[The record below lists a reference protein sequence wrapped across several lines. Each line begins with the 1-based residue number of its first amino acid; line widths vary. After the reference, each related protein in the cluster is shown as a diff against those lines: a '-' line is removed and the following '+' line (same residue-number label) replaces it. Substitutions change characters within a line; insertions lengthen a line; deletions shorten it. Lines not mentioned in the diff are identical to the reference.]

1 MAGFRDNLGRVVQYC
16 ENVQDCR
23 RVQQLAYFGEHFDA
37 AKCRGMCD
45 VCRQGAVYQLEDVTE
60 SAKALARLVQ
70 EMRGDFTLLQLVGV
84 FQGRSS
90 AKTQRQG
97 YDSCDGFG
105 AGKQF
110 SKHNA
115 ERLGKSTINGALVC
129 QKHKQGVMRFNVWV
143 VCI

>member
-70 EMRGDFTLLQLVGV
+70 VCVCVTPHCTLSRFQCRCARVLSLQMHHLRALMLHTHFTFL
-84 FQGRSS
+84 
-90 AKTQRQG
+90 
-97 YDSCDGFG
+97 
-105 AGKQF
+105 F
-110 SKHNA
+110 S
-115 ERLGKSTINGALVC
+115 LPL
-129 QKHKQGVMRFNVWV
+129 
-143 VCI
+143 